1 MVDPCR
7 HSDIPYS
14 QKAWRVES
22 LANMANHLQF
32 AKLKP
37 LKLVVSMNN
46 LLVDLFI
53 HRTFFCKHLKRVN
66 LPNIFPPN
74 FPAIQYIIHVP
85 QNSLIEQSPH
95 LFDIKDR
102 FSYWR
107 VCLGRLKYHSNNK

>member
-32 AKLKP
+32 AILKP

-46 LLVDLFI
+46 LF
-53 HRTFFCKHLKRVN
+53 
-66 LPNIFPPN
+66 
-74 FPAIQYIIHVP
+74 
-85 QNSLIEQSPH
+85 
-95 LFDIKDR
+95 
-102 FSYWR
+102 
-107 VCLGRLKYHSNNK
+107 G